1 MKIDV
6 LRLSTRNYRDLRITT
21 HVALVARAF
30 GGETVYL
37 PEGASPEIERTVKG
51 ITERFGGNFGIS
63 HYETAGQTI
72 REKKKQGYQIVHLTM
87 YGELLSKEVPRLRKA
102 TKLLIVVG
110 AGKVPPEIYQLA
122 DFNISVTNQPH
133 SEVGALAVAMHEI
146 LGGKEEKNA
155 FSRAR
160 LRVVP
165 NPKGK
170 KIEKGT
176 HD

>member
-6 LRLSTRNYRDLRITT
+6 LRLSTRSYRDLRITT
-21 HVALVARAF
+21 HVALVTRAF
-30 GGETVYL
+30 GGERIYL
-37 PEGASPEIERTVKG
+37 PKGAGSEIEKTVNG
-51 ITERFGGNFGIS
+51 ITERFGGNFEIAT
-63 HYETAGQTI
+63 YETASKTI

-87 YGELLSKEVPRLRKA
+87 YGEQLSNEIPTLRKA
-102 TKLLIVVG
+102 SKMLIVVG

-133 SEVGALAVAMHEI
+133 SEVGALAVVMHEI
-146 LGGKEEKNA
+146 QGGKEER
-155 FSRAR
+155 FSFSKAK
-160 LRVVP
+160 LKVIP

-170 KIEKGT
+170 KIEKNA